1 MTFFEQNI
9 AHKSSFKRDRNFV
22 PDEMSKNKN
31 CSILNIV
38 LVSPPFPLE
47 FKTFFVRQS
56 ILCVNKYFQ
65 PHIIL
70 TRNLG
75 NIYYIEHIT
84 YHIQYKSNVGL
95 NWLIIFSSL
104 VDKSKMLN
112 VVFIICNGKVNAITD
127 NYLLTMHVF

>member
-65 PHIIL
+65 PSIIL
-70 TRNLG
+70 ARNLG
-75 NIYYIEHIT
+75 NIYYMGTIRYRI
-84 YHIQYKSNVGL
+84 
-95 NWLIIFSSL
+95 IIFSSL
-104 VDKSKMLN
+104 VDKNKTLN
-112 VVFIICNGKVNAITD
+112 VVFIICNCEINAITD
-127 NYLLTMHVF
+127 KSLLTMHVF